1 MASRIE
7 VEVNP
12 QVAGPLDSV
21 SSSPSTTSQADE
33 GNLRVVYSIPL
44 DALHNTTVDLTPHLT
59 ENHYRFIDTDA
70 FTHNRTLTICETSTL
85 PDLYTTISYVWFG
98 LVAEPSQLEQE
109 GSFRV
114 FCGLRGDGTP
124 REDGGPISLK
134 VLEHACQW
142 ASNSSSSYLWLDRIC
157 ILQTS
162 KRDKAWQISQMY
174 DIYAGSE
181 QSIVLPGGLQR
192 LASVFDEASWADRAW
207 TYQEAIVT
215 WDYAVV
221 LTKDWHRPKDE
232 QHWLVDGE
240 CHWQYLQQ
248 LFIEGDSLLTR
259 QLGTENARESPCLI
273 MGRNGKALNVLRR
286 IVEFKAYN
294 HLATEGE
301 ETISEQA
308 IRQLVLQGVAMRV
321 SSRPVDMVFS
331 VLGLMD
337 VEDAFRNRVGEFK
350 ENERFCAT
358 LTLVEAVL
366 CLEDDESDSDNL
378 SDPESTTSSTLVDL
392 PLWQS
397 LEVVPNT
404 QSPRGGTKASI
415 ELDVRLPSL
424 VDLAQLLDNDNTEH
438 PLFHRPD
445 ILLKRRPLP
454 EWSFDVEHTEDD
466 PNAKAGAIALDLS
479 DDDLLRGYRS
489 DSGRDRV
496 IVHHETE
503 GFIELCRRLEL
514 KQEGD
519 AVNDL
524 QVFGW
529 SLNLDGHPY
538 IRFYKFDISHLII

>member
-1 MASRIE
+1 
-7 VEVNP
+7 
-12 QVAGPLDSV
+12 
-21 SSSPSTTSQADE
+21 
-33 GNLRVVYSIPL
+33 VYSIPL
-44 DALHNTTVDLTPHLT
+44 DTLRNTTLDLTPHLT
-59 ENHYRFIDTDA
+59 ENHYRFIDADA
-70 FTHNRTLTICETSTL
+70 FINNHTLTIHETSAL
-85 PDLYTTISYVWFG
+85 PLHLYTTISYVWFG
-98 LVAEPSQLEQE
+98 LVAEPSQLEKE

-114 FCGLRGDGTP
+114 FCGLRSDGTL

-134 VLEHACQW
+134 VLEHACRW
-142 ASNSSSSYLWLDRIC
+142 ASDSSSPYLWLDRLC

-162 KRDKAWQISQMY
+162 KRDKAWQISRMY
-174 DIYAGSE
+174 DIYADTE

-192 LASVFDEASWADRAW
+192 LASVFDETSWADRAW

-215 WDYAVV
+215 WDHAIV
-221 LTKDWHRPKDE
+221 LTKDWHRPKEE

-248 LFIEGDSLLTR
+248 LFIEGDDLLTR
-259 QLGTENARESPCLI
+259 QLGKETAGESPCLI

-286 IVEFKAYN
+286 IVEYKVLN
-294 HLATEGE
+294 HLAAEGE
-301 ETISEQA
+301 ETISEQT

-331 VLGLMD
+331 LLGLMD
-337 VEDAFRNRVGEFK
+337 VEDAFRNRVGEFR

-378 SDPESTTSSTLVDL
+378 RNPGSTTTSTLIDL

-397 LEVVPNT
+397 LEVISDT
-404 QSPRGGTKASI
+404 LSPRSSTKASI
-415 ELDVRLPSL
+415 ELDVRSPSL
-424 VDLAQLLDNDNTEH
+424 RDLAQLLDNSNTEH
-438 PLFHRPD
+438 RLFHHPD
-445 ILLKRRPLP
+445 ILLKRGPLP
-454 EWSFDVEHTEDD
+454 EWSFDVEHTEDE

-496 IVHHETE
+496 IVHHQMQ
-503 GFIELCRRLEL
+503 GFIELCRTLEL

-519 AVNDL
+519 TINNL
-524 QVFGW
+524 NVFGW

-538 IRFYKFDISHLII
+538 IRFYKFDISHLIM